1 MIISFK
7 KDVTEV
13 SSKKKWFI
21 IGIIIALLNPIFS
34 GLIVSFGF
42 LTEPKFRKEGKIIL
56 VISFLWAIAL
66 AYIVDWIKKGGY
78 L

>member
-7 KDVTEV
+7 KDAVEF

-21 IGIIIALLNPIFS
+21 VGIVIAILNPIFS
-34 GLIVSFGF
+34 GLVVAFGF
-42 LTEPKFRKEGKIIL
+42 LTEPKMRKEGKIIL
-56 VISFLWAIAL
+56 AISFIWAIIL
-66 AYIVDWIKKGGY
+66 AYIIDWLARGGY

>member
-21 IGIIIALLNPIFS
+21 VGIIIALLNPIFS
-34 GLIVSFGF
+34 GLVIAFSF

-56 VISFLWAIAL
+56 IISFIWAIAL
-66 AYIVDWIKKGGY
+66 AYIIDWMKRGGY